1 MKNNQALIENFLEAK
16 FGEEGLSEN
25 TILAYSRDL
34 EQICK
39 KVGKSLVDVSQSDLE
54 QYFIYLKN
62 SGHSK
67 STTARRLSAIK
78 QFYKFHV
85 ETGFLSTDPT
95 AQLTGPRS
103 SKPLPKTLSVG
114 EVEALLQ
121 VAKNHGETEYERV
134 RNRCLMEILYA
145 SGMRI
150 SELMSLPVSSVR
162 GNPEMILVKGKGSK
176 ERLVPLSPSAIEA
189 LFDWLKLRDQKEDLR
204 LNKMGKK
211 RSKFLFPSSSKQG
224 HLTRNWFF
232 NKIKEWALISGV
244 KSENVSPHTIRHAF
258 ATHLLSN
265 GADLRVIQTLLGHS
279 DITTTEI
286 YTHIV
291 NEKLKGT
298 LDDHH
303 PLSGKSKLN

>member
-25 TILAYSRDL
+25 SILAYSRDL
-34 EQICK
+34 KQICK
-39 KVGKSLVDVSQSDLE
+39 KVGKSLVDVSQHDLE
-54 QYFIYLKN
+54 KYFIYLKG

-67 STTARRLSAIK
+67 STTARRLSTIK
-78 QFYKFHV
+78 QFYKFCV
-85 ETGFLSTDPT
+85 EKGLLSTNPT
-95 AQLTGPRS
+95 SQLTGPRS
-103 SKPLPKTLSVG
+103 SKPLPKTLTVG

-121 VAKNHGETEYERV
+121 VAKNHGRTEYDQV

-162 GNPEMILVKGKGSK
+162 GNPDMILVKGKGSK

-189 LFDWLKLRDQKEDLR
+189 LFDWLKLRDKKEDLNF
-204 LNKMGKK
+204 NKTRK

-291 NEKLKGT
+291 NEKLKDT